1 VTANPEQSVLDAPDV
16 RAWLQHVP
24 DAQPWQV
31 DLIAAAIGAH
41 RAGRAVSF
49 QFSRRY
55 GRAHT
60 RSLIDRFLTE
70 VESPCGDSSSTP

>member
-1 VTANPEQSVLDAPDV
+1 MTANPEQSVPDAPDV
-16 RAWLQHVP
+16 RAWLEHVP

-31 DLIAAAIGAH
+31 DYIAAAIGAH
-41 RAGRAVSF
+41 REGRTVSF

-60 RSLIDRFLTE
+60 RSLIDRFLAETE
-70 VESPCGDSSSTP
+70 AKL